1 MKGYEVKIVSCNKEL
16 SARERIKL
24 KDTTNAVS
32 LDEATEGSGVVISPS
47 IWAELNIY
55 NEKAKDGDNKNYTK
69 YVIID
74 EAGTKYVTGSESFWT
89 SFCDIAEEMNGE
101 VFDVEAY
108 KVDSKNYKGKQFIS
122 CSIV

>member
-1 MKGYEVKIVSCNKEL
+1 MIGYEVKIGYCNKEL
-16 SARERIKL
+16 TARERIKL
-24 KDTTNAVS
+24 KDTINAVA
-32 LDEATEGSGVVISPS
+32 LDEATEGSSLVISPS
-47 IWAELNIY
+47 IWAELEIH
-55 NEKAKDGDNKNYTK
+55 NEHNKDGNVDYMK

-89 SFCDIAEEMNGE
+89 SFMEIAAEMGEEA
-101 VFDVEAY
+101 FDVEAY

>member
-1 MKGYEVKIVSCNKEL
+1 MNGYEVKIVNCNKEL
-16 SARERIKL
+16 TARERIKL
-24 KDTTNAVS
+24 KDTTNAVA
-32 LDEATEGSGVVISPS
+32 LDEATEGSSLVISPS
-47 IWAELNIY
+47 IWAELEIH
-55 NEKAKDGDNKNYTK
+55 NERNKDGNVDYKK

-89 SFCDIAEEMNGE
+89 SFLEIAAEMGEEAFDI
-101 VFDVEAY
+101 EAY

>member
-1 MKGYEVKIVSCNKEL
+1 MNGYEVKIVNCNKEL
-16 SARERIKL
+16 TARERIKL
-24 KDTTNAVS
+24 KDTTNAVA
-32 LDEATEGSGVVISPS
+32 LDEATEGSSLVISPS
-47 IWAELNIY
+47 IWAELEIH
-55 NEKAKDGDNKNYTK
+55 NERNKDGNMDYKK

-89 SFCDIAEEMNGE
+89 SFLEIAAEMGEEA
-101 VFDVEAY
+101 FDVEAY

>member
-1 MKGYEVKIVSCNKEL
+1 MNGYEVKIVNCNKEL
-16 SARERIKL
+16 TARERIKL

-32 LDEATEGSGVVISPS
+32 LDEATEGSSLVISPS
-47 IWAELNIY
+47 TWAELEIH
-55 NEKAKDGDNKNYTK
+55 NERNKDGNVDYKK
-69 YVIID
+69 FVIID

-89 SFCDIAEEMNGE
+89 SFLEIAAEMGEEAFDI
-101 VFDVEAY
+101 EAY

>member
-1 MKGYEVKIVSCNKEL
+1 MNGYEVKIVNCNKEL
-16 SARERIKL
+16 TARERIKL
-24 KDTTNAVS
+24 KDTTNAVA
-32 LDEATEGSGVVISPS
+32 LDEATEGSNLIISPS
-47 IWAELNIY
+47 IWAELEIH
-55 NEKAKDGDNKNYTK
+55 NERNKDGNTDYTK

-89 SFCDIAEEMNGE
+89 SFREIAAEMGDEAFDI
-101 VFDVEAY
+101 EAY

>member
-1 MKGYEVKIVSCNKEL
+1 MNGYEVKIVNCNKEL
-16 SARERIKL
+16 TARERIKL
-24 KDTTNAVS
+24 KGTTNAVA
-32 LDEATEGSGVVISPS
+32 LDEATEGSSLVISPI
-47 IWAELNIY
+47 IWAELEIH
-55 NEKAKDGDNKNYTK
+55 NERNKDGNVDYKK

-89 SFCDIAEEMNGE
+89 SFLEIAEEMGE
-101 VFDVEAY
+101 EAFEVEAY

>member
-1 MKGYEVKIVSCNKEL
+1 MNGYEVKIDYCNKEL
-16 SARERIKL
+16 TARERIKL

-32 LDEATEGSGVVISPS
+32 LDEATEGSSLVISPC
-47 IWAELNIY
+47 IWAQLGIH
-55 NEKAKDGDNKNYTK
+55 NERNKDGNVDYTK
-69 YVIID
+69 YIIID

-89 SFCDIAEEMNGE
+89 SFVEIATEMNGE
-101 VFDVEAY
+101 QFDIEAY

>member
-1 MKGYEVKIVSCNKEL
+1 MNGYEVKIVNCNKEL
-16 SARERIKL
+16 TARERIKL
-24 KDTTNAVS
+24 KDTTNAVA
-32 LDEATEGSGVVISPS
+32 LDEATEGSSLVISPS
-47 IWAELNIY
+47 IWAELEIH
-55 NEKAKDGDNKNYTK
+55 NERNKDGNTDYTK

-89 SFCDIAEEMNGE
+89 SFREIAAEMGDEAFDIE
-101 VFDVEAY
+101 VY

>member
-1 MKGYEVKIVSCNKEL
+1 MNGYEVKIGYCNKEL
-16 SARERIKL
+16 TARERIKL
-24 KDTTNAVS
+24 KDTTNAVA
-32 LDEATEGSGVVISPS
+32 LDEATEGSSLVISPS
-47 IWAELNIY
+47 IWAELEIH
-55 NEKAKDGDNKNYTK
+55 NERNKDGNVDYMK

-89 SFCDIAEEMNGE
+89 SFLEIAAEMGEEA
-101 VFDVEAY
+101 FDVEAY

>member
-1 MKGYEVKIVSCNKEL
+1 MNGYEVKINYCNKEL
-16 SARERIKL
+16 TARERIKL

-32 LDEATEGSGVVISPS
+32 LDEATEGSSVVISPC
-47 IWAELNIY
+47 IWAQLGIH
-55 NEKAKDGDNKNYTK
+55 NERNKDGNADYIK
-69 YVIID
+69 YIIID

-89 SFCDIAEEMNGE
+89 SFIEIATEMNGE
-101 VFDVEAY
+101 QFDIEAY

>member
-1 MKGYEVKIVSCNKEL
+1 MKGYEVKIVNCNKEL
-16 SARERIKL
+16 TARERIKL

-32 LDEATEGSGVVISPS
+32 LDEATEGSSLIISPA
-47 IWAELNIY
+47 IWSELDIH
-55 NEKAKDGDNKNYTK
+55 NENAKEGDSKDYIK

-74 EAGTKYVTGSESFWT
+74 EAGTKYTTGSESFWT
-89 SFCDIAEEMNGE
+89 SFCDIAEEMSGE
-101 VFDVEAY
+101 TFDVEVY

>member
-1 MKGYEVKIVSCNKEL
+1 MNGYEVKIVNCNKEL
-16 SARERIKL
+16 TARERIKL
-24 KDTTNAVS
+24 KDTTNAVA
-32 LDEATEGSGVVISPS
+32 LDEATEGSSLIISPS
-47 IWAELNIY
+47 IWAELEIH
-55 NEKAKDGDNKNYTK
+55 NERNKDGNTDYTK

-89 SFCDIAEEMNGE
+89 SFREIAAEMGDEAFDI
-101 VFDVEAY
+101 EAY

>member
-1 MKGYEVKIVSCNKEL
+1 MNGYEVKIGYCNKEL
-16 SARERIKL
+16 TARECIKL
-24 KDTTNAVS
+24 KDTTNAVA
-32 LDEATEGSGVVISPS
+32 LDEATEGSSLVISPS
-47 IWAELNIY
+47 IWAELNIH
-55 NEKAKDGDNKNYTK
+55 NERNKDGNVDYMK

-89 SFCDIAEEMNGE
+89 SFLEIAAEMGEEA
-101 VFDVEAY
+101 FDVEAY

>member
-1 MKGYEVKIVSCNKEL
+1 MNGYEVKIVNCNKEL
-16 SARERIKL
+16 TARERIKL
-24 KDTTNAVS
+24 KDTTNAVA
-32 LDEATEGSGVVISPS
+32 LDEATEGSSLVISPS
-47 IWAELNIY
+47 IWAELEIH
-55 NEKAKDGDNKNYTK
+55 NERNKDGNVDYKK

-89 SFCDIAEEMNGE
+89 SFLEIAAEMGEEA
-101 VFDVEAY
+101 FDVEAY

>member
-1 MKGYEVKIVSCNKEL
+1 MNSYEVKINYSNKEL
-16 SARERIKL
+16 TARERIKL

-32 LDEATEGSGVVISPS
+32 LDEATEGSSLVISPC
-47 IWAELNIY
+47 IWAQLGIH
-55 NEKAKDGDNKNYTK
+55 NERNKGGNVDYIK
-69 YVIID
+69 YIIID

-89 SFCDIAEEMNGE
+89 SFIEIATEMNGE
-101 VFDVEAY
+101 QFDVEAY

>member
-1 MKGYEVKIVSCNKEL
+1 MNGYEVKIVNCNKEL
-16 SARERIKL
+16 TARERIKL
-24 KDTTNAVS
+24 KDTTNAVA
-32 LDEATEGSGVVISPS
+32 LDEATEGSSLVISPS
-47 IWAELNIY
+47 IWAELEIH
-55 NEKAKDGDNKNYTK
+55 NERNKDGNVNYKK

-89 SFCDIAEEMNGE
+89 SFLEIAAEMGEEA
-101 VFDVEAY
+101 FDVEAY

>member
-1 MKGYEVKIVSCNKEL
+1 MNGYEVKIVNCNKEL
-16 SARERIKL
+16 TARERIKL
-24 KDTTNAVS
+24 KDTTNAVA
-32 LDEATEGSGVVISPS
+32 LDEATEGSSLVISPS
-47 IWAELNIY
+47 IWAELEIH
-55 NEKAKDGDNKNYTK
+55 NERTKDGNTDYTK

-89 SFCDIAEEMNGE
+89 SFREIAAEMGDEAFDI
-101 VFDVEAY
+101 EAY

>member
-1 MKGYEVKIVSCNKEL
+1 MNGYEVKIVNCNKEL
-16 SARERIKL
+16 TARERIKL
-24 KDTTNAVS
+24 KDTNNAVA
-32 LDEATEGSGVVISPS
+32 LDEATEGSSLVISPS
-47 IWAELNIY
+47 IWAELEIH
-55 NEKAKDGDNKNYTK
+55 NERNKDGNVDYMK

-89 SFCDIAEEMNGE
+89 SFLEIAAEMGEEA
-101 VFDVEAY
+101 FDVEAY